1 MGKTAQ
7 PKTPNEKYSPEYKK
21 KVQTLL
27 KEEGFFKS
35 DITGNYLSKTTEAAR
50 QMQKKLKDLGYTM
63 PYLDGDFG
71 DKSMAAYNEYVKNGR
86 KAKTAVANGTT
97 GTGEKGTND
106 VGKTNVNQ
114 GGTGT
119 GTNDVGKTNVNQGG
133 TGTGTNLT
141 NGSGITIEKKVEKDP
156 DYKEPDLLE
165 KIGAINPGEYAKAFY
180 VNMKIAMGNIIGR
193 FTDRVGT
200 GADDAKQTKFG
211 TYMDANID
219 LSGEYTKKVST
230 KGILGVPP
238 RFSAYC
244 DLRMFSFDN
253 DLVRDMSTYVDNEV
267 SDGTLTFYSD
277 PFEGTKWL
285 DVYMKWGSLVFLE
298 IGRPVF
304 FKGLGKEAIQAVLS
318 GGDNAADEVTDAA
331 RDVMQSNEGM
341 QNLITFSPAGVDYAY
356 QVKVLTDTVA
366 TFLDLNGSTLYDF
379 KNDYDKALTRGA
391 TLYDSIKPYAE
402 YFGIP
407 QSYGDVT
414 EKLDDADL
422 QRANIKALQ
431 NGNTGDSKTDK
442 KNDKKGYIQKFL
454 GRFDLNPFTN
464 DILADVTSSTICLYA
479 DGGVESPFNMTH
491 QIGPSSLLS
500 KVTDNPVTS
509 SVNEVAFLDSDF
521 DVSTDALSDNGMLE
535 KTGLGGWIKKMLGI
549 IPVGAKLIAP
559 QVWQGTD
566 ISKEVTVKCTFQ
578 TTNPHPI
585 SIFNHI
591 LVPYLH
597 IFAAFAPKNI
607 TKVTTIMA
615 NRIGAYAPPFVCRM
629 YTRGAVNIN
638 LGMITSLVVDKV
650 PKDLTVNGLPT
661 KLTVTITIKDLYDV
675 VGIPTHPSTR
685 LSVIACAG
693 LTEYLSSLTG
703 VIMSQEKLMLKYMNA
718 DTATYI
724 MNAPVR
730 FANRMQQSILNS
742 YNEHIKGLTNIVYGK
757 LNRI

>member
-1 MGKTAQ
+1 MASKKAPKKTLD
-7 PKTPNEKYSPEYKK
+7 EKYSPEYKK
-21 KVQTLL
+21 NVQTLL
-27 KEEGFFKS
+27 KSEGFFTAS
-35 DITGNYLSKTTEAAR
+35 ITGRYLDSTIAAAKK
-50 QMQKKLKDLGYTM
+50 MQQKLKDLGY
-63 PYLDGDFG
+63 YKGIIDGDWG
-71 DKSMAAYNEYVKNGR
+71 DGTQSAYDAYKKNGG
-86 KAKTAVANGTT
+86 KKKEEPATPVNATGSSGNTANIT
-97 GTGEKGTND
+97 GND
-106 VGKTNVNQ
+106 VTN
-114 GGTGT
+114 
-119 GTNDVGKTNVNQGG
+119 TNE
-133 TGTGTNLT
+133 TNLIVT
-141 NGSGITIEKKVEKDP
+141 KNEDKKEKSKSDAENTVQVGN
-156 DYKEPDLLE
+156 
-165 KIGAINPGEYAKAFY
+165 IGASIIEYAEAFY
-180 VNMKIAMGNIIGR
+180 TNMKIAMSNIIGR
-193 FTDRVGT
+193 FTGKIGT
-200 GADDAKQTKFG
+200 GDDDDDQTKFG
-211 TYMDANID
+211 TYQDANID
-219 LSGEYTKKVST
+219 LTGEYTKKVST

-253 DLVRDMSTYVDNEV
+253 ELVRDMSTYIDKEV
-267 SDGTLTFYSD
+267 STGDLTFYSD

-318 GGDNAADEVTDAA
+318 GGENAADEVTDAA

-356 QVKVLTDTVA
+356 QVKILTDTVA
-366 TFLDLNGSTLYDF
+366 TFLDLNGSTIYDF
-379 KNDYDKALTRGA
+379 KNDYDTPLIGGA
-391 TLYDSIKPYAE
+391 SLYNDLKPYAN

-407 QSYGDVT
+407 ESYGDVT
-414 EKLDDADL
+414 ERLDDANL
-422 QRANIKALQ
+422 QKANIKALQ
-431 NGNTGDSKTDK
+431 NGNNGDSKTDK
-442 KNDKKGYIQKFL
+442 KNDRKGYVQRFL

-491 QIGPSSLLS
+491 QIGPSSILS

-521 DVSTDALSDNGMLE
+521 DVSTDAISNTGVVE
-535 KTGLGGWIKKMLGI
+535 KTGLSAWIKKMLGI

-559 QVWQGTD
+559 QVWQSTD

-585 SIFNHI
+585 AILNHV

-629 YTRGAVNIN
+629 YTRGSININ

-661 KLTVTITIKDLYDV
+661 KLTVTMTIKDLYDV

-685 LSVIACAG
+685 MSVIACAG

-703 VIMSQEKLMLKYMNA
+703 VIMSQEKLMLKYLNT
-718 DTATYI
+718 DTRKYI
-724 MNAPVR
+724 LNAPVR

-757 LNRI
+757 INRI